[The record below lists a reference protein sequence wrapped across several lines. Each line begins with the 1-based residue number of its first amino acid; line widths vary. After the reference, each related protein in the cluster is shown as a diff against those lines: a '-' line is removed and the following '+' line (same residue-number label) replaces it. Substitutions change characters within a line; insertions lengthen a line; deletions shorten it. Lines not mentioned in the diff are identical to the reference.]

1 VRSRVGAHDHVPLRE
16 ITVNRN
22 QQLQHVLE
30 RARHVPLYRNK
41 LEHHALSESDLS
53 SLGFTTRADLAKVF
67 SEYQHGGF
75 DFKDA
80 ALVHLTPAPGG
91 WMPEYLSLND
101 LEWQAKATAE
111 LFKRI
116 GVGRGSR
123 VIVAFGYHV
132 FAGGWLF
139 HEALLQVGATV
150 LPHGPGEAERLAQIA
165 KDHEYDV
172 LVSNPTFALRVAEA
186 GAKFKLLV
194 AAGEAFSSVPGYRER
209 VEAAIGGVAI
219 DVFGMSETGLV
230 ASETLDRN
238 GLVPLKD
245 MAILEVI
252 DPVTLEPTPS
262 GEKGELVITTLAR
275 ELMPLIRFRTGDL
288 TVVERLENGGLRFP
302 RGMIGRTDEM
312 VKVKGVKLYPRELG
326 PILTSVPGLDPR
338 QFQLVISRTQSG
350 TDHLKLQVLG
360 EASAD
365 TSKLEPMFRQALG
378 IGMNEVCV
386 VEKLEGGLVIDTR
399 A

>member
-1 VRSRVGAHDHVPLRE
+1 M
-16 ITVNRN
+16 NRN
-22 QQLQHVLE
+22 QQLRHVLE
-30 RARHVPLYRNK
+30 RAQKLPLYNKK
-41 LEHHALSESDLS
+41 LEHLEVASTSDLS
-53 SLGFTTRADLAKVF
+53 SLGFTSRSDLAEVF
-67 SEYQHGGF
+67 AKHKHGGF
-75 DFKDA
+75 DLEGA

-91 WMPEYLSLND
+91 WMPEYLSQND
-101 LEWQAKATAE
+101 LDWQANATAE
-111 LFKRI
+111 LFKRV

-139 HEALLQVGATV
+139 HEALLRVGATV

-165 KDHEYDV
+165 KDHDYDV
-172 LVSNPTFALRVAEA
+172 LISNPTFALRVAEA
-186 GAKFKLLV
+186 GARFKLLV
-194 AAGEAFSSVPGYRER
+194 AAGEPFTSVPGYRER
-209 VEAAIGGVAI
+209 VEAVIGGAAI

-230 ASETLDRN
+230 ASETLDQN
-238 GLVPLKD
+238 GLIPLED

-288 TVVERLENGGLRFP
+288 TVVERLSDGRLCFP
-302 RGMIGRTDEM
+302 RGVIGRTDEM

-326 PILTSVPGLDPR
+326 PILASVPGLDAK

-378 IGMNEVCV
+378 IGMNEMWV
-386 VEKLEGGLVIDTR
+386 VEKLEGGLVVDTR
-399 A
+399 V